1 VVLLLIFSVFSVGCS
16 MTSYD
21 YTDGKRALLY
31 KNFFKEG
38 KHIGHPLLNA
48 PLKKPEKFKVNFSTI
63 YVILMKIMK
72 GVEINA

>member
-1 VVLLLIFSVFSVGCS
+1 MLSGCFSLRCKPAANAGVNKC
-16 MTSYD
+16 
-21 YTDGKRALLY
+21 
-31 KNFFKEG
+31 
-38 KHIGHPLLNA
+38 IGHPLLNA